1 MPLPSDSLI
10 DLTHTL
16 TPDIPGWDGDCCFRL
31 HTAVDYA
38 DCSAPNLFRV
48 QKMECK
54 AGVGTHMDAPAH
66 CIPGGK
72 TVDEIALQ
80 ELVLP
85 CVVIK
90 IKDAKEDFILM
101 PEHIHACEEKHG
113 KIHDGSFVIVH
124 TGWDRHWT
132 DAKKYRNDLQFP
144 SIGEESAKLLLA
156 RGINGIG
163 IDTMSPDAVGKD
175 FPVHRLLLG
184 AGKIIVENVANAGS
198 LPEAGATVM
207 IMPMKIGQGTEAPV
221 RLSAVVQK

>member
-1 MPLPSDSLI
+1 MPLPFDSLI

-54 AGVGTHMDAPAH
+54 AGVGTHIDAPAH

-72 TVDEIALQ
+72 TIHEITLQ

-85 CVVIK
+85 CAVIK
-90 IKDAKEDFILM
+90 IADADEHFTLL
-101 PEHIHACEEKHG
+101 PEHVHTYEEKHREI
-113 KIHDGSFVIVH
+113 KEGSFVIVH
-124 TGWDRHWT
+124 TGWDRFWN

-144 SIGEESAKLLLA
+144 SIGEESAKLLLS
-156 RGINGIG
+156 RGISGIG
-163 IDTMSPDAVGKD
+163 IDTLSPDAVGKD

-198 LPEAGATVM
+198 LPEAGATIM

-221 RLSAVVQK
+221 RLSAMVQK